1 MHIERHVLDEA
12 RVSAARDGFDRRIG
26 GLVRTMSSERMTAN
40 DWSLLAEEFLDH
52 LGALSVQHPA
62 LDTPQAEHV
71 LRAAEQAA
79 TGAVA
84 FAAYFPGHPFTVSLD
99 YVNFGVSYDAGADG
113 SRVSLGSSDWLDAFC
128 LAVLTDTVE
137 RHREAFYHARKSQ
150 EGAGLP
156 VDALA
161 DGLMAY
167 VLGDLDDDD
176 ADYPPTEAQVLAA
189 IDAGLARI
197 RAFGAE
203 LGRDVG
209 ERPDYLALLALRGLA
224 AGDGEAFDAALGRL
238 LLTYKSF
245 GEVSSQPRSL
255 LPLTPLALAALA
267 HRRRGWT
274 PAVDSDY
281 LPRAVITGF
290 ETARSREAPN
300 RADMVAALR
309 SGVELFGRP
318 GE

>member
-1 MHIERHVLDEA
+1 MERHALDEA
-12 RVSAARDGFDRRIG
+12 AVSAALDGFDRRIG
-26 GLVRTMSSERMTAN
+26 GLVRSLSSERMTAN
-40 DWSLLAEEFLDH
+40 DWSLLAGEFLDH
-52 LGALSVQHPA
+52 LGALSVRHPA
-62 LDTPQAEHV
+62 LDTPQAEAV

-113 SRVSLGSSDWLDAFC
+113 SPVSLGSSDWLDAFC
-128 LAVLTDTVE
+128 LAVLTGTAE
-137 RHREAFYHARKSQ
+137 RHREAFYHARNSRSR
-150 EGAGLP
+150 EDARFP

-167 VLGDLDDDD
+167 VLGDLGDDED
-176 ADYPPTEAQVLAA
+176 ADYPPTEEQVLAA
-189 IDAGLARI
+189 IDGGLAWI

-209 ERPDYLALLALRGLA
+209 GRSDYLALLGLRALA
-224 AGDGEAFDAALGRL
+224 AGDREAFDAALGRL
-238 LLTYKSF
+238 LLTYRSF
-245 GEVSSQPRSL
+245 GEVSTHPRSL

-267 HRRRGWT
+267 YRRRGWS

-281 LPRAVITGF
+281 LPRAVITGRK
-290 ETARSREAPN
+290 ASGPAS

-309 SGVELFGRP
+309 SGAELFGRP

>member
-1 MHIERHVLDEA
+1 MHLQRHVLDDA
-12 RVSAARDGFDRRIG
+12 HVAAARDDFDRRIG
-26 GLVRTMSSERMTAN
+26 GLVRSLSSERMTAN
-40 DWSLLAEEFLDH
+40 DWSLLAGELLDH
-52 LGALSVQHPA
+52 LGALSVRHPA
-62 LDTPQAEHV
+62 LDTPQAEAV

-79 TGAVA
+79 SGAVA

-113 SRVSLGSSDWLDAFC
+113 SPVSLGAFDWLDAFC

-137 RHREAFYHARKSQ
+137 RHREAFYHARDPQ
-150 EGAGLP
+150 QARFPIG
-156 VDALA
+156 ALA

-167 VLGDLDDDD
+167 VLGDLGDDED

-189 IDAGLARI
+189 IDGGLAFI
-197 RAFGAE
+197 RAFVAE
-203 LGRDVG
+203 LGSDVG
-209 ERPDYLALLALRGLA
+209 GRRDYLALLALRALA
-224 AGDGEAFDAALGRL
+224 AGDGEEFDAALGRL

-245 GEVSSQPRSL
+245 GEVSTHPRSL

-267 HRRRGWT
+267 HRRRGWA

-281 LPRAVITGF
+281 LPHAVITGF
-290 ETARSREAPN
+290 GAGRPATTH
-300 RADMVAALR
+300 RADMIAALR
-309 SGVELFGRP
+309 SGAELFGRP

>member
-1 MHIERHVLDEA
+1 MERHVIDEA
-12 RVSAARDGFDRRIG
+12 RVSAARDGFEGRIG
-26 GLVRTMSSERMTAN
+26 GLVRSLSSERMTAN
-40 DWSLLAEEFLDH
+40 DWSLLAGEFLDH
-52 LGALSVQHPA
+52 LGALSVTHPA
-62 LDTPQAEHV
+62 LDTPQAEFV

-113 SRVSLGSSDWLDAFC
+113 SPVSLGPSDWLDAFC

-137 RHREAFYHARKSQ
+137 RHREAFYHARKPR
-150 EGAGLP
+150 EEARFP

-167 VLGDLDDDD
+167 VLGDLGDDD

-189 IDAGLARI
+189 LDGGLARI

-203 LGRDVG
+203 LGSDVG
-209 ERPDYLALLALRGLA
+209 GRTDYLALLALRALA
-224 AGDGEAFDAALGRL
+224 AGDGEGFDAAMSQL
-238 LLTYKSF
+238 LLTYRSF
-245 GEVSSQPRSL
+245 GEVSTHPSSL

-267 HRRRGWT
+267 YRRRGWT
-274 PAVDSDY
+274 PAVESDY
-281 LPRAVITGF
+281 LPRAVITGHK
-290 ETARSREAPN
+290 ASGPVN
-300 RADMVAALR
+300 RVDMVAALR
-309 SGVELFGRP
+309 SGAELFGRP

>member
-1 MHIERHVLDEA
+1 MERHVLDEA
-12 RVSAARDGFDRRIG
+12 PVSAALDGFDRRIG
-26 GLVRTMSSERMTAN
+26 GLVRSLSSERMTAN
-40 DWSLLAEEFLDH
+40 DWSLLAGQFLDH
-52 LGALSVQHPA
+52 LGALSVRHPA
-62 LDTPQAEHV
+62 LDTPQAEAV

-79 TGAVA
+79 TGAVV

-113 SRVSLGSSDWLDAFC
+113 SPVSLGASDWLDAFC
-128 LAVLTDTVE
+128 LAVLTGTAE
-137 RHREAFYHARKSQ
+137 RHREAFYHARNFR
-150 EGAGLP
+150 EDARFP

-167 VLGDLDDDD
+167 VLGDLGDDED

-189 IDAGLARI
+189 IDGGLAFI
-197 RAFGAE
+197 RAFVAE
-203 LGRDVG
+203 LGSDVG
-209 ERPDYLALLALRGLA
+209 GRPDYLALLALRDLA

-238 LLTYKSF
+238 LLTYRSF
-245 GEVSSQPRSL
+245 GEVSTHPRSL

-267 HRRRGWT
+267 QRRRGWA

-290 ETARSREAPN
+290 ETARSPEALN

-309 SGVELFGRP
+309 SGAELFRRP
-318 GE
+318 GA